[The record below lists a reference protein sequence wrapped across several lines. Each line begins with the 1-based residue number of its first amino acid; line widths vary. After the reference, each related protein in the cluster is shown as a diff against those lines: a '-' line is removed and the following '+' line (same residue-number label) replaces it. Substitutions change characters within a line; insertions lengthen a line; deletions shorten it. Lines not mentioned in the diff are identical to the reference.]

1 MENYETNDTKKNKTS
16 IRKIVHYAIIYFIF
30 LILLDIIDFSVF
42 FIVQESMTFTILL
55 NVLRIVGGC
64 VLMAFSFFILN
75 KFNHLDTIEKNDE
88 LVIENFRK
96 SISISCLI
104 LIIIFILL
112 FGTLQLLC
120 QFLSTDTFT
129 DIFIRIRPFTFI
141 YLSLVTTL
149 ISFLHFDKTNE
160 E

>member
-16 IRKIVHYAIIYFIF
+16 IRKMVHYAIIYFIF
-30 LILLDIIDFSVF
+30 LILSDIINFSVF
-42 FIVQESMTFTILL
+42 FIAQESITFTIPL
-55 NVLRIVGGC
+55 NVLRIVNSC
-64 VLMAFSFFILN
+64 VIVKFLLFLQD

-120 QFLSTDTFT
+120 QNLSTDTFT
-129 DIFIRIRPFTFI
+129 DIFIRISPFTFI
-141 YLSLVTTL
+141 HLSLVITL
-149 ISFLHFDKTNE
+149 ISFLRFDKTNE